1 MGRSVGWGFED
12 VLPEPGQFWIRHA
25 PKRWP
30 GPVSWWV
37 DLARAELA
45 GSALQGSIPERA
57 GEASFEDVVYL
68 PPVASEAG
76 LWRQHLIERSSAL
89 GVSVVVQLLPGEPV
103 PVGEGPVVFDLTLSL
118 LERKLARLS
127 QVVRGS
133 WAVWPLIPGLTDE
146 RELWEEGLGH
156 LARARVVGV
165 HGLAPD
171 LSAVQ
176 RRKLSAY
183 GKVRSYRRLFHAGH
197 PSVEA
202 FARLTAS
209 HGLAFLPERP
219 RGPGSG
225 KKERNRALAT
235 HFLCLADLWLRNQR
249 AEGKGQDFFQVAR
262 WIEQEQA
269 DVSELARLGKL
280 GSVEWLQPDCRRE
293 IETLAAGEE
302 STLLS
307 ELWADYL
314 GEGIPSG
321 SRHS

>member
-1 MGRSVGWGFED
+1 
-12 VLPEPGQFWIRHA
+12 
-25 PKRWP
+25 
-30 GPVSWWV
+30 VSWWV

-57 GEASFEDVVYL
+57 GDASFEDVVYL
-68 PPVASEAG
+68 PPVAPEAG

-89 GVSVVVQLLPGEPV
+89 GVSIVVQLLPGEPV
-103 PVGEGPVVFDLTLSL
+103 PVGEGPVVFDLTMPL
-118 LERKLARLS
+118 LDRRLARLS
-127 QVVRGS
+127 QVVPGS
-133 WAVWPLIPGLTDE
+133 WAVWPLLPGLTDE
-146 RELWEEGLGH
+146 EELWEEGLAH
-156 LARARVVGV
+156 LAKARAVGV

-176 RRKLSAY
+176 RRRLSVH

-197 PSVEA
+197 PRVEA

-209 HGLAFLPERP
+209 HGLAFFPERP

-235 HFLCLADLWLRNQR
+235 HFVYLADLWLRNER

-262 WIEQEQA
+262 RLEQEQV
-269 DVSELARLGKL
+269 DVTELARLGKL

-293 IETLAAGEE
+293 IEIVASGEE
-302 STLLS
+302 SALLS

-314 GEGIPSG
+314 GEGIPARPHDS
-321 SRHS
+321 